1 MNIQSLFFLSLPCNY
16 QTLLYHC
23 ICNAFL
29 TKENTCGF
37 STCNIH
43 VICLAKYISII
54 SLCISKLRRWCMYA
68 YKVDV
73 LLWLPALVCIKCSLD
88 NYQAHYSLWKMLDC
102 VLFVLEVI
110 FLTTAIW
117 DAKITILFVCK
128 EGQFFI

>member
-1 MNIQSLFFLSLPCNY
+1 
-16 QTLLYHC
+16 
-23 ICNAFL
+23 
-29 TKENTCGF
+29 
-37 STCNIH
+37 
-43 VICLAKYISII
+43 
-54 SLCISKLRRWCMYA
+54 MYA

-88 NYQAHYSLWKMLDC
+88 NYQAQYSLWKMLDC

-128 EGQFFI
+128 EGQFLI

>member
-1 MNIQSLFFLSLPCNY
+1 MKMSVFFLSIPCNY

-23 ICNAFL
+23 FIVIAFL
-29 TKENTCGF
+29 IKENTCGF
-37 STCNIH
+37 NTCNMSSKIH
-43 VICLAKYISII
+43 QHYLIVHEQVKKVMHVCLQG
-54 SLCISKLRRWCMYA
+54 WCF
-68 YKVDV
+68 V

-88 NYQAHYSLWKMLDC
+88 NYQAQYSLWKMLDC

-128 EGQFFI
+128 EGRFLI